1 MDVKPSVSFPLLFC
15 RLIEFLNLFVAVTSY
30 YIDKEMQIARLELEG
45 CGGIAGRRGERTQK
59 GFRGRR
65 NEGPPP
71 LLGIQGY
78 QRFPLFIVDA
88 SSAAR
93 QSDILI
99 FIEPMSIFVF
109 LSPHFSFF
117 FPQFSSVSPD
127 VVDWAQSTN

>member
-1 MDVKPSVSFPLLFC
+1 M
-15 RLIEFLNLFVAVTSY
+15 
-30 YIDKEMQIARLELEG
+30 ARLELEG
-45 CGGIAGRRGERTQK
+45 CGGIAGRRGERTEK